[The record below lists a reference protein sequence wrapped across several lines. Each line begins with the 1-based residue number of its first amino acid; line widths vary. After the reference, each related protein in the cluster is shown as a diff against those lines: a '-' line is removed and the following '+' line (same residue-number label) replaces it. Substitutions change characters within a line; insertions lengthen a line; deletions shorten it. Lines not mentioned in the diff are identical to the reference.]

1 MKTAAE
7 RRTTLTERIMSEQP
21 VIHVPPTTESSGL
34 KRAAKTAA
42 RLAALVGVS
51 PVLVSYYLNAALLGR
66 GRALESRSQVLSLWP
81 GLTGQYLRRAFL
93 GQVLAR
99 CHHSA
104 TVEFGTFFSQPG
116 AILDENVYV
125 GPRCILGLVHLER
138 DVLLAANVQIP
149 SGGKTHYFDDPTKPI
164 REQGGERKMVT
175 VGAGAWVG
183 SGAIILADVGK
194 GTVVA
199 AGSVVTKPLP
209 DNVIA
214 AGVPAKVIRGRFDKA
229 EPGASDA

>member
-1 MKTAAE
+1 
-7 RRTTLTERIMSEQP
+7 MSEAS
-21 VIHVPPTTESSGL
+21 VIHVSPEGAPSAL
-34 KRAAKTAA
+34 KRAAKATV
-42 RLAALVGVS
+42 RFAALLGVS
-51 PVLVSYYLNAALLGR
+51 PVLASFWLKAAFAGR
-66 GRALESRSQVLSLWP
+66 GRALESRSQLLSLWP

-93 GQVLAR
+93 QRVLDR

-125 GPRCILGLVHLER
+125 GPRCILGLVHLQR

-164 REQGGERKMVT
+164 REQGGERRMVT
-175 VGAGAWVG
+175 IGEGAWIG
-183 SGAIILADVGK
+183 TGAIILADVGR
-194 GTVVA
+194 GTIVA

-214 AGVPAKVIRGRFDKA
+214 AGVPAKVIRGRFEKA
-229 EPGASDA
+229 EPAETDANNA

>member
-1 MKTAAE
+1 
-7 RRTTLTERIMSEQP
+7 MSESP
-21 VIHVPPTTESSGL
+21 VIHVPPEGEPSAF
-34 KRAAKTAA
+34 KRAMKSTA
-42 RLAALVGVS
+42 RCAALVGVS
-51 PVLVSYYLNAALLGR
+51 PVLLSYWLNAAMLGR
-66 GRALESRSQVLSLWP
+66 GRALESRSQLLSLWP

-93 GQVLAR
+93 QQVLAR
-99 CHHSA
+99 CHHTA

-125 GPRCILGLVHLER
+125 GPRCSLGLVHLQR
-138 DVLLAANVQIP
+138 DVLLAGNVQIP

-164 REQGGERKMVT
+164 REQGGERRMVT
-175 VGAGAWVG
+175 IGAGAWIG
-183 SGAIILADVGK
+183 TGAIILADVGK

-214 AGVPAKVIRGRFDKA
+214 GGVPAKVIRSRFEKA
-229 EPGASDA
+229 EKPATDTSDA